1 MTDYLIFRLYGPMAA
16 WGDIAVG
23 EVRPS
28 FAHPSKSAV
37 LGLIAAAL
45 GISRDEESQHRQLA
59 DGYGFA
65 VRVDRIG
72 TPLSDY
78 HTAQVPPS
86 GASRNRRDFVTRRDE
101 IVTVQREKL
110 KTILSRRD
118 YRMDALSTIVLWQKG
133 SAPHSLSSLAEKLK
147 DPVYTLYLGRKSCPL
162 GLPLEPQIVSAKTIV
177 EALGK
182 VKFMDLEEMRQLN
195 HLAEDFQPMLYWE
208 EGADAGMPEQQTFK
222 RRDVPLSRIRWQF
235 DTRREYYATF
245 PKEE

>member
-45 GISRDEESQHRQLA
+45 GISRGDESQHRRLA
-59 DGYGFA
+59 EGYGFA
-65 VRVDRIG
+65 VRVDRVG
-72 TPLSDY
+72 MPLSDY

-86 GASRNRRDFVTRRDE
+86 GASRNRLDFVTRREE
-101 IVTVQREKL
+101 IVSIPKEKL
-110 KTILSRRD
+110 KTILSKRD
-118 YRMDALSTIVLWQKG
+118 YRMDALAMIVLWQKG
-133 SAPHSLSSLAEKLK
+133 TAPHSLLSLVERLK
-147 DPVYTLYLGRKSCPL
+147 EPIYTLYLGRKSCPL
-162 GLPLEPQIVSAKTIV
+162 GFPLEPQIVSAKTIV

-182 VKFMDLEEMRQLN
+182 SEFTELGEMHRLN
-195 HLAEDFQPMLYWE
+195 QSAEYSHPMLYWE
-208 EGADAGMPEQQTFK
+208 EGADVGMPEQQIFK

-235 DTRREYYATF
+235 DTRREYYATL
-245 PKEE
+245 PEEE